1 MDHTVDSLRNV
12 FLQEAEESL
21 AAMEQALL
29 VLETHPD
36 AAEPLNE
43 VFRFAHTIKGGAA
56 MVEFPVLTEYAHK
69 FEDALSMMREGL
81 VPVTSARVTVMLQVV
96 DTLKEILQAQSQ
108 GTLNRV
114 RAADLSLFGRLVPV
128 DLQAAASEEHDTDH
142 AAAVD
147 TVYVAGSSV
156 SAAQRSL
163 RVNMSK
169 LDAMLTLSGEIAV
182 AKGRV
187 MQVLDAED
195 ASEEGKSAA
204 EELSRLLVLLHE
216 RVMEVRLVP
225 VGPLFR
231 QHQRTVR
238 DVAGGQGK
246 LVRLVLEGEDVEVD
260 ATIVDQ
266 LRDPLTHIVRNAV
279 DHGIE
284 LPAKRQ
290 AAGKDPCGTIT
301 LHARHERGAMIVEI
315 RDDGAGMSRSKI
327 LEKAIARGLANTN
340 ETYTDSQVFAF
351 TMAPGLSTA
360 SQITEISGRGV
371 GMDVVRRNVEA
382 LRGSIEIESR
392 EGLGTI
398 VRLRLPLTVAIIDGF
413 CVGVCDERYVIPVG
427 AVTECLTAN
436 ETERDALSGVLS
448 LRGTALPY
456 IRLRRLLG
464 AATADTPA
472 PTRESIVIVQSD
484 GRHVGLVVDELIG
497 ETQAVIK
504 PLAGL
509 FNDAR
514 GISGTTIMGD
524 GRVSLI
530 LDIGPLLDLAYKG
543 VARS

>member
-1 MDHTVDSLRNV
+1 MDHTVDSLRSV
-12 FLQEAEESL
+12 FLQEAEECL
-21 AAMEQALL
+21 AAMEPALL
-29 VLETHPD
+29 ALESHPD

-43 VFRFAHTIKGGAA
+43 VFRLAHTVKGGAS
-56 MVEFPVLTEYAHK
+56 MVEFPVLAEYAHK

-96 DTLKEILQAQSQ
+96 DALKEILQAQSQ
-108 GTLNRV
+108 GQLNRL
-114 RAADLSLFGRLVPV
+114 RAADLSLIGRLLPIEMQTA
-128 DLQAAASEEHDTDH
+128 DADHADDH
-142 AAAVD
+142 AAVAD

-156 SAAQRSL
+156 SAANRSL

-187 MQVLDAED
+187 MQVLDAD
-195 ASEEGKSAA
+195 GASEEGKSAA
-204 EELSRLLVLLHE
+204 EELGRLLTLLHE

-238 DVAGGQGK
+238 DVAAGQGK

-284 LPAKRQ
+284 LPAKRRD
-290 AAGKDPCGTIT
+290 AGKDPCGSIT

-315 RDDGAGMSRSKI
+315 RDDGHGMSRSKI
-327 LEKAIARGLANTN
+327 LAKARERGLAN
-340 ETYTDSQVFAF
+340 ETDQYTDAQVFAF

-360 SQITEISGRGV
+360 SQVTELSGRGV

-382 LRGSIEIESR
+382 LRGSIEIDST
-392 EGLGTI
+392 EGVGTT

-436 ETERDALSGVLS
+436 ETDRDALRGVLS

-464 AATADTPA
+464 AGGPDAPA
-472 PTRESIVIVQSD
+472 PVRESIVIVHAE
-484 GRHVGLVVDELIG
+484 GRQVGLVVDELIG

-530 LDIGPLLDLAYKG
+530 LDIGPLLELAHKG
-543 VARS
+543 AARS

>member
-1 MDHTVDSLRNV
+1 
-12 FLQEAEESL
+12 
-21 AAMEQALL
+21 
-29 VLETHPD
+29 
-36 AAEPLNE
+36 
-43 VFRFAHTIKGGAA
+43 
-56 MVEFPVLTEYAHK
+56 
-69 FEDALSMMREGL
+69 
-81 VPVTSARVTVMLQVV
+81 
-96 DTLKEILQAQSQ
+96 KEILQAQSQ
-108 GTLNRV
+108 GQLNRL
-114 RAADLSLFGRLVPV
+114 RAADVALIGRLLPV
-128 DLQAAASEEHDTDH
+128 ELQTADAEHDHTAAA
-142 AAAVD
+142 D

-169 LDAMLTLSGEIAV
+169 LDAMLTLSGEITV

-187 MQVLDAED
+187 MQVLDAEG

-204 EELSRLLVLLHE
+204 EELGRLLSLLHE

-238 DVAGGQGK
+238 DVAAGQGK

-284 LPAKRQ
+284 LPAKRRD
-290 AAGKDPCGTIT
+290 AGKDPCGTII

-315 RDDGAGMSRSKI
+315 RDDGQGMSRSKI
-327 LEKAIARGLANTN
+327 LAKARERGLAN
-340 ETYTDSQVFAF
+340 ETDQYTDSQVFAF
-351 TMAPGLSTA
+351 TMAPGLSTVDK
-360 SQITEISGRGV
+360 ITEISGRGV

-382 LRGSIEIESR
+382 LRGSIEIDSTA
-392 EGLGTI
+392 GAGTV

-413 CVGVCDERYVIPVG
+413 AVGVCDERYVIPVG

-436 ETERDALSGVLS
+436 ETERDAMNGVLS

-464 AATADTPA
+464 AGQVDAPA
-472 PTRESIVIVQSD
+472 PVRESIVIVQAE
-484 GRHVGLVVDELIG
+484 GRQAGLVVDELIG

-509 FNDAR
+509 FNNAR

-530 LDIGPLLDLAYKG
+530 LDIGPLLELAHKG
-543 VARS
+543 AAHS

>member
-1 MDHTVDSLRNV
+1 MDHTVVSLRNV
-12 FLQEAEESL
+12 FLQEAEECL
-21 AAMEQALL
+21 AAMEPALL
-29 VLETHPD
+29 ALESHPD

-43 VFRFAHTIKGGAA
+43 VFRLAHTVKGGAS
-56 MVEFPVLTEYAHK
+56 MVEFPVLAEYAHK

-108 GTLNRV
+108 GQLNRL
-114 RAADLSLFGRLVPV
+114 RAADLSLIGRLLPIELHTA
-128 DLQAAASEEHDTDH
+128 DADHADDH
-142 AAAVD
+142 AAVAD

-156 SAAQRSL
+156 SAANRSL

-187 MQVLDAED
+187 MQVLAAN
-195 ASEEGKSAA
+195 ASEEGTSAA
-204 EELSRLLVLLHE
+204 EELSRLLTLLHE

-238 DVAGGQGK
+238 DVAAGQGK

-284 LPAKRQ
+284 LPAKRRD
-290 AAGKDPCGTIT
+290 AGKDPCGSIT

-315 RDDGAGMSRSKI
+315 RDDGHGMSRSKI
-327 LEKAIARGLANTN
+327 LAKARERGLAN
-340 ETYTDSQVFAF
+340 ETDQYTDAQVFAF

-360 SQITEISGRGV
+360 SQITELSGRGV

-382 LRGSIEIESR
+382 LRGSIEIDST
-392 EGLGTI
+392 EGVGTT

-436 ETERDALSGVLS
+436 ETDRDAVRGVLS

-464 AATADTPA
+464 AGGPDAPA
-472 PTRESIVIVQSD
+472 QVRESIVIVHSE
-484 GRHVGLVVDELIG
+484 GRQVGLVVDELIG

-530 LDIGPLLDLAYKG
+530 LDIGPLLDLAHKG